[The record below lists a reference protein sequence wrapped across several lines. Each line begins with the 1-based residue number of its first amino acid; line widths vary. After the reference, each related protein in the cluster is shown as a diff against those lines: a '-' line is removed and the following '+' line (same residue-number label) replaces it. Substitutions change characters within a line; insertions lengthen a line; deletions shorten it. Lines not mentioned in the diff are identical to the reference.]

1 MVFTRITVCKL
12 HCELCF
18 VLLLIGMANR
28 IILCGASSVGKTT
41 VATEWCKLHKQYYH
55 IQEVAR
61 DVMKKCKLTREDM
74 KNSLNNDP
82 NKEVFLNL
90 QRSILIAQN
99 QHEVNIPCDT
109 PYISDRG
116 PDPIVFAYVYGDLN
130 AAKNLAES
138 SEGKQCLE
146 RYKKCLVVLLC
157 PLKSPTD
164 DNFRFI
170 QDMEQQQRFT
180 DGTIFIFHQY
190 KIPYVYIDELNHEK
204 RMRILNDAVNGTL
217 VIHSS
222 MLQDKMPVCIS
233 FSTKKKPADILA
245 CIRSL
250 IITTNQINCQYCQ
263 YDTREKDRM
272 VDRYGAS
279 KFVQLEFDKNVPA
292 KTVHFL
298 TCGMYI
304 DGEEYQFIGCSQ
316 GGIKKRHC
324 YMFKGSVEL
333 VEKVLAECGQ
343 FNIIKSASK
352 RLKRIGLLFSKA
364 TPTEVA
370 VAEEDV
376 IFVDDIENRNG
387 IFTDGCGNISR
398 KLAKAVAE
406 GAGLDLEDYLPS
418 VYQIRYNGC
427 KGVVSVDPDA
437 DGLILRKSMKKFESG
452 TKPFNSIWLCDYSKP
467 YSYGKLNK
475 QFIMLLSGLGIN
487 DQIFLNKQQ
496 QFFEMIDNMTTS
508 SEVATKFLFWNK
520 EPGLAIKCQKHLA
533 LQSNKE
539 LYQAISRLKD
549 KYINK
554 LPKLS
559 IFIEESRQ
567 VFGVCDQLNIL
578 EYGQCF
584 FRPTLRGKPYTI
596 TGEVVIAKNPC
607 YLLGDVRVLKAID
620 IPELHHL
627 IDCIVFPTKGKQPHP
642 NEIAGSDLD
651 GDKYFVCWDEQLIPR
666 KLREPYSYPS
676 VENRNIVTATRE
688 TTISYLSKQNQP
700 SSMMGKINNNFQYF
714 AALKG
719 VDCTECEQL
728 GKLFSRSVDQT
739 KTGDLVKIPKH
750 LQRPIATDKEDENTI
765 ESIAPDKIWLAMQQK
780 AENKKK
786 ELANKVNVSEVAA
799 CSEKFIWYLVEESSV
814 VNDFKLFLMAQKWCQ
829 SQYSNDQ
836 ESLSKLLEFSQYIDF
851 GKMNIHERIT
861 VMDAGIPKE
870 LVTNSLNWSKLLT
883 SEMLNHFSMQSPECG
898 WHCYLSS
905 SSNFQWIRLMQ
916 ALQKYEE
923 SFIVVDLGD
932 GLISA
937 LHFSCSLSLGE
948 SAIPPG
954 SITAYLFSSH
964 FNYKEKHILGKNYY
978 VNLEDDVL
986 QLYRNNN
993 KAQTF
998 IWLRSEAKSKEG
1010 EIIFDRMSIDLQTYP
1025 GIKDHPKV
1033 NKQTFH
1039 SIEVFVR
1046 DLNGIP
1052 TYFDIY
1058 NTNQSLNWNPKVIV
1072 CDDIDEFSE
1081 SHIEKTIQKI
1091 ILPKSY
1097 SLNDYLEIIKQTS
1110 KGGDCKVFLEALK
1123 EICDKETSLLPHQTM
1138 LCTCLNVLLIEC
1150 VTKNAHKSLRLD
1162 EIEALQVVIT
1172 ELHSLIT
1179 DPLVCV
1185 QLLSSLSRL
1194 RSPDLLKQ
1202 VLCLILPCIQL
1213 NEVSSFMNVCLLWKL
1228 WYFIPLETALK
1239 ILKQLFIL
1247 HQSVISTHIKS
1258 SSTDDCTIL
1267 ELATNMS
1274 SHVSNDPVKSMYY
1287 SSHFACLSLNHLLH
1301 EMANKKEITTD
1312 KAKETSHNL
1321 IKLSADDTG
1330 MDEDDR
1336 ETDYK
1341 RVEFHRS
1348 ENIEKTSISKY
1359 TWVSINLMAK
1369 EGTRTISTP
1378 VAVGQV
1384 VRINNVPACIVV
1396 DVHKPVP
1403 SCLIQSVRLTEV
1415 SKRHWELCNI
1425 GNVIVFTRAIKCLNN
1440 ISNGQVNTDIVSLL
1454 VHPSGFQENDKQ
1466 IFQENLSSTLSY
1478 ETETF
1483 TNTQLSPT
1491 LNCSQQ
1497 KAVKAALTQRLTL
1510 IHGPPGTGKTLL
1522 ACQIVKLFCNQLCD
1536 KEFILVTA
1544 ETNMAVDNLTRKLL
1558 EHNIKVVRIGRLD
1571 LISNDIHNVTLE
1583 QQKVL
1588 SNDENHKSVVKTV
1601 MASNQ
1606 VIATTCTGAADLTI
1620 KQLSFPY
1627 VVIDEATQVTEPNSL
1642 IPLMNGCRQA
1652 TLIGDPAQLSPTLS
1666 ALTSDNGDSLPQV
1679 KQLKQ
1684 TLFHRLQKVL
1694 PPYFLNEQYRMHPM
1708 IAEFPSTTFY
1718 DGKLNSA
1725 QVTKERTH
1733 IKSPLFNK
1741 QKPVMFIDV
1750 PSKETPFGK
1759 SFKNEKESDVVRK
1772 LVAQLIEDNINPSS
1786 IAVLTPYAAQV
1797 MCIRECL
1804 TVKSTEVCTIDA
1816 FQGREKDVIIFST
1829 VRCNSH
1835 GSLGF
1840 IDDKYRMNVL
1850 LTRAKRGIIGVGCKE
1865 TLSTSP
1871 LWKKWLQQSK
1881 VLSINTLS
1889 SLLQESY
1896 SKPDRSFYRGQGTSY
1911 QKVTQH
1917 KERSGQ
1923 HNDKKYSKKQASYQ
1937 RRK

>member
-1 MVFTRITVCKL
+1 
-12 HCELCF
+12 
-18 VLLLIGMANR
+18 MANR

-41 VATEWCKLHKQYYH
+41 VALEWCRVHKQYYH

-74 KNSLNNDP
+74 KNSLNDDP
-82 NKEVFLNL
+82 KKEIFLNL

-99 QHEVNIPCDT
+99 QHELNIPSDT

-116 PDPIVFAYVYGDLN
+116 PDPIVFAYIYGDLN
-130 AAKNLAES
+130 AARNLAES

-146 RYKKCLVVLLC
+146 RYRKCLVVLLC

-170 QDMEQQQRFT
+170 QDMEQQKKFT
-180 DGTIFIFHQY
+180 DGMIFIFHHY

-204 RMRILNDAVNGTL
+204 RMHMLNDAVNGTL

-222 MLQDKMPVCIS
+222 MLQSKTPVCIS
-233 FSTKKKPADILA
+233 FFTKKKPANTLA
-245 CIRSL
+245 YIRSL
-250 IITTNQINCQYCQ
+250 IISTKEINCQYYL
-263 YDTREKDRM
+263 YDSREKDRM
-272 VDRYGAS
+272 VNRYGAS
-279 KFVQLEFDKNVPA
+279 KFVWLEFDRKVAANTV
-292 KTVHFL
+292 VHFL
-298 TCGMYI
+298 TYGMYI

-316 GGIKKRHC
+316 GGIKNRHC

-343 FNIIKSASK
+343 FNIIKSTSK

-370 VAEEDV
+370 VAEKDV
-376 IFVDDIENRNG
+376 IFVDDIENKNG
-387 IFTDGCGNISR
+387 IFTDGCGSISS
-398 KLAKAVAE
+398 KLAKAVTE

-418 VYQIRYNGC
+418 VYQIRYSGC
-427 KGVVSVDPDA
+427 KGVVSVDPNA

-487 DQIFLNKQQ
+487 DEIFLNKQQ
-496 QFFEMIDNMTTS
+496 QFIEMIENMTTS

-520 EPGLAIKCQKHLA
+520 EPGLAIKCQKNLA
-533 LQSNKE
+533 LKSDKE
-539 LYQAISRLKD
+539 LYQAIYRLKH
-549 KYINK
+549 KYIEK
-554 LPKLS
+554 LSKLS

-584 FRPTLRGKPYTI
+584 FRPTIRGKPCTI

-651 GDKYFVCWDEQLIPR
+651 GDEYFVCWDEQLIPR
-666 KLREPYSYPS
+666 KLREPYNYPP
-676 VENRNIVTATRE
+676 VENRNTVAATRE
-688 TTISYLSKQNQP
+688 MMISYLSKQNQS
-700 SSMMGKINNNFQYF
+700 SSMMGKINNQFQYF
-714 AALKG
+714 AGLKG
-719 VDCTECEQL
+719 VNCTECEQL

-739 KTGDLVKIPKH
+739 KTGDIVKIPKH
-750 LQRPIATDKEDENTI
+750 LQCPRDQNP
-765 ESIAPDKIWLAMQQK
+765 APDKVWQVMLQK
-780 AENKKK
+780 AEEKKK
-786 ELANKVNVSEVAA
+786 ELANEVDALEVSA
-799 CSEKFIWYLVEESSV
+799 CSEQFIWYLLEESSV
-814 VNDFKLFLMAQKWCQ
+814 VSDFKLFDLAQKWCQ
-829 SQYSNDQ
+829 SHYPREE
-836 ESLSKLLEFSQYIDF
+836 ESLSKLLEFSRYINF
-851 GKMNIHERIT
+851 GKMNINERVT

-870 LVTNSLNWSKLLT
+870 LVTNSLNWSRLLT
-883 SEMLNHFSMQSPECG
+883 SEMLSHFSMQSPHCG

-905 SSNFQWIRLMQ
+905 FYTNFQWVRLVQ
-916 ALQKYEE
+916 ALQKYKE

-937 LHFSCSLSLGE
+937 LQFSCSLPLGE

-954 SITAYLFSSH
+954 SITAYLFSSN
-964 FNYKEKHILGKNYY
+964 FNYKEKHILGRNYY

-1033 NKQTFH
+1033 NKQNFH

-1046 DLNGIP
+1046 DLSGIP

-1058 NTNQSLNWNPKVIV
+1058 DTNQSLNWNPKVII
-1072 CDDIDEFSE
+1072 CDDIDEFCD
-1081 SHIEKTIQKI
+1081 SHTEKTVQNI
-1091 ILPKSY
+1091 ILPESY
-1097 SLNDYLEIIKQTS
+1097 ILNDYLEIIKQTS
-1110 KGGDCKVFLEALK
+1110 KSGDCKIFLEALK
-1123 EICDKETSLLPHQTM
+1123 EICDAETSLLPHQTM
-1138 LCTCLNVLLIEC
+1138 LSTCLNVLLIEC
-1150 VTKNAHKSLRLD
+1150 VAKNAHKSLQFD
-1162 EIEALQVVIT
+1162 EIEALQIVIT
-1172 ELHSLIT
+1172 ELHSLVT
-1179 DPLVCV
+1179 DPLVCM
-1185 QLLSSLSRL
+1185 QLLSNLSRL
-1194 RSPDLLKQ
+1194 KSPNLLKQ
-1202 VLCLILPCIQL
+1202 GLCLILPCIQL
-1213 NEVSSFMNVCLLWKL
+1213 NNVSSFMDICLLWKL
-1228 WYFIPLETALK
+1228 WYFIPLEAALK

-1247 HQSVISTHIKS
+1247 HQSVISTHSKS

-1267 ELATNMS
+1267 EMATNMS
-1274 SHVSNDPVKSMYY
+1274 SHVRNDPVQSMYY

-1301 EMANKKEITTD
+1301 EMANKKEIISD
-1312 KAKETSHNL
+1312 KDKETGHNL
-1321 IKLSADDTG
+1321 IKLSADDTVK
-1330 MDEDDR
+1330 DDR
-1336 ETDYK
+1336 KADCK
-1341 RVEFHRS
+1341 RIEFHRS
-1348 ENIEKTSISKY
+1348 ENIEKASISKY

-1369 EGTRTISTP
+1369 EGNRTVSTP
-1378 VAVGQV
+1378 VAIGQV
-1384 VRINNVPACIVV
+1384 VCINNVPACIVV
-1396 DVHKPVP
+1396 DVHQPIP
-1403 SCLIQSVRLTEV
+1403 SCLIQSVKLTKV

-1425 GNVIVFTRAIKCLNN
+1425 GNVTAFKRAIKCLNN
-1440 ISNGQVNTDIVSLL
+1440 ISNGHVNTDIVSLL
-1454 VHPSGFQENDKQ
+1454 VHPRGFQENDGQ
-1466 IFQENLSSTLSY
+1466 IFQENLSSTFEM
-1478 ETETF
+1478 ETSA
-1483 TNTQLSPT
+1483 NTQLSSS

-1497 KAVKAALTQRLTL
+1497 KAIKAALTQRVTL

-1522 ACQIVKLFCNQLCD
+1522 ACQIVNLLCYQLSD

-1583 QQKVL
+1583 EQKV
-1588 SNDENHKSVVKTV
+1588 SGNDENNKSVVKSIL
-1601 MASNQ
+1601 ALNQ
-1606 VIATTCTGAADLTI
+1606 VIATTCTGAADLAI
-1620 KQLSFPY
+1620 KELSFPF

-1666 ALTSDNGDSLPQV
+1666 TLTPDNDVDGLPQV

-1684 TLFHRLQKVL
+1684 TLFHRLQKAL
-1694 PPYFLNEQYRMHPM
+1694 PPYFLNEQYRMHPT

-1718 DGKLNSA
+1718 EGKLNSA

-1733 IKSPLFNK
+1733 IKSLLFI
-1741 QKPVMFIDV
+1741 KPVMFIDA

-1759 SFKNEKESDVVRK
+1759 SFKNEKESDIVRK
-1772 LVAQLIEDNINPSS
+1772 IVAQLIEDNINPSS

-1797 MCIRECL
+1797 MSLRECL
-1804 TVKSTEVCTIDA
+1804 AVKATEVCTIDV

-1865 TLSTSP
+1865 TLGSSP

-1881 VLSINTLS
+1881 ILSINTLS
-1889 SLLQESY
+1889 SLLQESHSKSSDCSY
-1896 SKPDRSFYRGQGTSY
+1896 SQRQGNSY
-1911 QKVTQH
+1911 QKRTWH
-1917 KERSGQ
+1917 KETSGQ
-1923 HNDKKYSKKQASYQ
+1923 HKDKKNYKKQASDQ
-1937 RRK
+1937 RQK